1 MDREFDP
8 ALLLP
13 QAVRDF
19 PRDLLAIV
27 LLAIGTDIVVLAPGS
42 TLSLPRAILA
52 LVYVLFLPG
61 YAFISAL
68 FPRRGPCLLEQTD
81 DDSFALLERFALS
94 VAMSVVLVTFV
105 GFLVVLSPFLL
116 SVPPLLVGLTVL
128 TIGTGII
135 AHIRRRQLS
144 SAERFRISTDWLWT
158 RATGKFTDEW
168 NRDTLLN
175 VILVLSVLFMVS
187 SVAYAL
193 TVPKPSD
200 KHTEFY
206 LLTEQED
213 GSLVADDFP
222 SSFRPSESKPVIIG
236 VHNEEYKSV
245 SYTVIVQEQ
254 RIIRTNDTVRVVE
267 RNQMARHTTQLSH
280 NQTETIRQELSP
292 TLTGENLRLQFLLYI
307 DDPPSTPTAAN
318 AYRSTH
324 LFVNVTRP

>member
-13 QAVRDF
+13 QAARNF

-27 LLAIGTDIVVLAPGS
+27 LLAIVTDIVVLLPGS
-42 TLSLPRAILA
+42 TLSFPRVILA

-68 FPRRGPCLLEQTD
+68 FPRHGPCLLEQTD
-81 DDSFALLERFALS
+81 DSFVLLERFALS
-94 VAMSVVLVTFV
+94 VAMSVIISTFV

-116 SVPPLLVGLTVL
+116 SVLPLLVGLTVF
-128 TIGTGII
+128 TIGTSII
-135 AHIRRRQLS
+135 AHIRRRQLPS
-144 SAERFRISTDWLWT
+144 TERFQISADWLWT
-158 RATGKFTDEW
+158 RVTGGFTDGW

-175 VILVLSVLFMVS
+175 VILVLCILFMMS

-200 KHTEFY
+200 KYTELY
-206 LLTEQED
+206 LVTEQEN
-213 GSLVADDFP
+213 GSLAADDFP
-222 SSFRPSESKPVIIG
+222 SSFTPGESKSVIIG
-236 VHNEEYKSV
+236 THNKEYKPV
-245 SYTVIVQEQ
+245 SYTVVVQEQ
-254 RIIRTNDTVRVVE
+254 RVTRSNASVRVVD
-267 RNQMARHTTQLSH
+267 RNELARRTFQLDH
-280 NQTETIRQELSP
+280 NQTEALQQELSP
-292 TLTGENLRLQFLLYI
+292 TMVGQHLRIQFLLYI

-324 LFVNVTRP
+324 LWINVTQP